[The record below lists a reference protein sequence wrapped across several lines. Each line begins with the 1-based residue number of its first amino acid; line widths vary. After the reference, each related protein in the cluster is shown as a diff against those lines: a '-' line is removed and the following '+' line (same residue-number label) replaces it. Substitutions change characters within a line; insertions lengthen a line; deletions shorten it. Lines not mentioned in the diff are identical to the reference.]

1 MDHAIRT
8 FVTYLDLERGASCET
23 IRSYH
28 SDLRQ
33 FVRFLKTLGSTHDVV
48 PEPHLITSV
57 IIRNFLGWLD
67 RQQRKKSSLARK
79 LATLRS
85 FFRFLLQEGWV
96 HTNPAAQVRSPQL
109 GKHLPNVLTK
119 DEANTLMESPE
130 GDSFLAT
137 RNRAMLEMLYSTG
150 ARVSELISLNREDV
164 AIDVG
169 LARLRGKG
177 KKERVAPVGE
187 VAIDVLKEYLHQ
199 LPWVEG
205 APTRMGNP
213 KTGSHPSSKA
223 EGRQRPLFVNRLGK
237 RLSARSV
244 ERIVKKL
251 SQPFHGGSV
260 TPHVLRHSFA
270 THLLDEGA
278 DLRVIQEMLG
288 HASLSTT
295 QKYTHVATDHLMEVY
310 DRAHPRSGT
319 GLANHSLTSQDTP

>member
-1 MDHAIRT
+1 
-8 FVTYLDLERGASCET
+8 VTYLDLERGASCET
-23 IRSYH
+23 IRSYQ

-33 FVRFLKTLGSTHDVV
+33 FVRFLKTIGLPQDVV
-48 PEPHLITSV
+48 PEPHLVTSV
-57 IIRNFLGWLD
+57 MIRNFLGWLD

-96 HTNPAAQVRSPQL
+96 TTNPAVQVRSPRL
-109 GKHLPNVLTK
+109 GKRLPNVLTK
-119 DEANTLMESPE
+119 DEANALMESPE
-130 GDSFLAT
+130 GDSLLTA

-150 ARVSELISLNREDV
+150 ARVSELVSLNREDI
-164 AIDVG
+164 AMDVG
-169 LARLRGKG
+169 LARLQGKG
-177 KKERVAPVGE
+177 KKERVVPVGQ
-187 VAIDVLKEYLHQ
+187 VAIDVLKEYLHR
-199 LPWVEG
+199 LPLIQQTSPLRGNQKIG
-205 APTRMGNP
+205 A
-213 KTGSHPSSKA
+213 HPSP
-223 EGRQRPLFVNRLGK
+223 EVRGHQQPLFVNRLGK

-251 SQPFHGGSV
+251 SQPFHSRSV

-278 DLRVIQEMLG
+278 DLRAIQEMLG

-310 DRAHPRSGT
+310 DRAHPRAGT
-319 GLANHSLTSQDTP
+319 GPANHSFTSQGKP